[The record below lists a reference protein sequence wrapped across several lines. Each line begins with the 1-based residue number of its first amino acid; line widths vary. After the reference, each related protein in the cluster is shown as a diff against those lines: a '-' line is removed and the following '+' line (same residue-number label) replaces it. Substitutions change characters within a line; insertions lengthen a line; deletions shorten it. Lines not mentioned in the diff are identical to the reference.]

1 MKILITGGAGF
12 IGCNAVEYFSAKGH
26 ELYVIDNLSRETA
39 VVNLRWM
46 QESKIPFY
54 FEKLDIT
61 NKTGLEQ
68 YFKKNKFNVVIHLA
82 AQVAVTLSV
91 DNPEYDFDVNA
102 KGSFNVLECVRKYC
116 PESVF
121 INASTNK
128 VYGKISD
135 KKVIE
140 LQDCYAYEDQNYKGV
155 SEDQNL
161 EFYSPYGCSKG
172 VADQY
177 TLDYARIYGLRSV
190 SVRQSCIYGPRQLG
204 IEDQGW
210 IAWFIIAYLT
220 GKRIKIYGN
229 GKQVRDVLFVTD
241 LIKFYEKL
249 IENIEVVKG
258 LAFNMGGGKENA
270 LSLRKFFKILE
281 DITKNKISLSFDEWR
296 PGDQFIFISDNLLA
310 KKLLNFEPEIS
321 CKQGIEKIYN
331 WLYDYYSYRN
341 MIFAE
346 YRKPVEKIL

>member
-1 MKILITGGAGF
+1 MKILVTGGAGF
-12 IGCNAVEYFSAKGH
+12 IGCNTVEYFSAKGH

-46 QESKIPFY
+46 QKSKIPFN

-61 NKTGLEQ
+61 NKTNLEQ
-68 YFKKNKFNVVIHLA
+68 YFKKNKFDVVIHLA
-82 AQVAVTLSV
+82 AQVAVTFSV
-91 DNPEYDFDVNA
+91 NDPEDDFQVNA

-155 SEDQNL
+155 CENQNL

-172 VADQY
+172 AADQY
-177 TLDYARIYGLRSV
+177 TLDYARVYGLRSV

-220 GKRIKIYGN
+220 GKKIKIYGN

-241 LIKFYEKL
+241 LVKFYEKI
-249 IENIEVVKG
+249 IETIEEVKG
-258 LAFNMGGGKENA
+258 LAFNMGGGKNNV
-270 LSLRKFFKILE
+270 LSLLQFFKILE
-281 DITKNKISLSFDEWR
+281 EVAGDKIPLAFDKWR
-296 PGDQFIFISDNLLA
+296 PGDQFIFISDNSLA
-310 KKLLNFEPEIS
+310 KKLLDFEPEIN
-321 CKQGIEKIYN
+321 CEQGIERIYK
-331 WLYDYYSYRN
+331 WLYDYYFDN
-341 MIFAE
+341 NTVFVKN
-346 YRKPVEKIL
+346 RKSFEKVV